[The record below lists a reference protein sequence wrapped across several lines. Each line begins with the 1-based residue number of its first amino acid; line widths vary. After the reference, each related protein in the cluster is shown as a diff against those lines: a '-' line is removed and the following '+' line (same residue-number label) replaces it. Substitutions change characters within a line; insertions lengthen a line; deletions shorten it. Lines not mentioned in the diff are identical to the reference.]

1 MDKFHTSSDF
11 LRRARAAARRTG
23 YDPAKLELSDDGE
36 HKLVYNS
43 PDGLKRFGRRGYG
56 DFIYYSLFE
65 PAIADIKRKSYR
77 ARAGAI
83 RDSGKFSPNQLALRI
98 LW

>member
-1 MDKFHTSSDF
+1 MEAFHRSQDF

-36 HKLVYNS
+36 HKLMYQS
-43 PDGLKRFGRRGYG
+43 PEGLKRFGRRGYG

-83 RDSGKFSPNQLALRI
+83 RDGGKFSPNQLAIGI